1 MAGHALDR
9 ATRGG
14 DGRLLW
20 GALDGVNEDG
30 LAASL
35 SFGGRTVSG
44 IGFGIPLV
52 LRYILETAQNTAQA
66 IAILQRVPVHMS
78 YSVTL
83 LDKQADWAT
92 VFVGPDRPVEVTRR
106 KAITN
111 YQRFIEWPE
120 HARATRASE
129 RLEAMERQLDGRT
142 SEQMMAEALL
152 VEPLYQNAWARG
164 YGTLHGRTGR
174 CPAAST
180 CTGPA
185 LSGRNHCAISKKVNA
200 TSSTAPAAVSCGA
213 FHQYP
218 RNALS
223 RAPTP
228 CIKYGDTT

>member
-1 MAGHALDR
+1 
-9 ATRGG
+9 
-14 DGRLLW
+14 
-20 GALDGVNEDG
+20 
-30 LAASL
+30 
-35 SFGGRTVSG
+35 
-44 IGFGIPLV
+44 
-52 LRYILETAQNTAQA
+52 
-66 IAILQRVPVHMS
+66 MS

-164 YGTLHGRTGR
+164 YGTLY
-174 CPAAST
+174 
-180 CTGPA
+180 
-185 LSGRNHCAISKKVNA
+185 
-200 TSSTAPAAVSCGA
+200 TAVPAAVRQHRPALARRCST
-213 FHQYP
+213 QSL
-218 RNALS
+218 RNFEEGQRDIIY
-223 RAPTP
+223 RAPP
-228 CIKYGDTT
+228 P